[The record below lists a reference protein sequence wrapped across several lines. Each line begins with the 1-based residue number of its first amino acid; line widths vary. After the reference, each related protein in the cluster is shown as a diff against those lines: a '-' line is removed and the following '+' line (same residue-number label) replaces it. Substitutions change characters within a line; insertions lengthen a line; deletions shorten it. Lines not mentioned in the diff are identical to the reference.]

1 MDFRKRYVY
10 NPKQDLLGKGGFS
23 RVFKANDVLLEREVA
38 LKVFNPEQSAQY
50 DLITEIKKVIKFQ
63 QENLCR
69 YYDVAILENVN
80 AFGEDEQVQVG
91 VMEYLDGGELKSYL
105 KKHPQYL
112 NKLLCDVLK
121 GLSYLHKRSIIHRD
135 LKPQ

>member
-1 MDFRKRYVY
+1 MEFRKRYSY
-10 NPKQDLLGKGGFS
+10 NPKLDLLGKGGFS

-50 DLITEIKKVIKFQ
+50 DLISEIKKVIKFQ

-69 YYDVAILENVN
+69 YYDVAILESVN

-91 VMEYLDGGELKSYL
+91 VMEYLDG
-105 KKHPQYL
+105 
-112 NKLLCDVLK
+112 
-121 GLSYLHKRSIIHRD
+121 
-135 LKPQ
+135 